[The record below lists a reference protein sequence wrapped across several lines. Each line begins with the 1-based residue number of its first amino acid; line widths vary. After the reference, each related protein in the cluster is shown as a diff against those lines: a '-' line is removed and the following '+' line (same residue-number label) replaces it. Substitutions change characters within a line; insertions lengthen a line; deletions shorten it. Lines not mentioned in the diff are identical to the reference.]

1 MTTGHVRI
9 FMQNKNKKRL
19 EITKLCYTLILS
31 EGFCNITVSQ
41 IAKRANIAKGSI
53 YKYFESKEDILF
65 SLIKSI
71 QDEYDLEVKSEIER
85 AGSVKQRVLA
95 LFTLCIKDDE
105 LNKNRRKIYKEFSSI
120 CLSKSVEKMLA
131 FQDEIKKRYI
141 LWLREILSDG
151 VKRGEIKES
160 SIDLADGLFAMA
172 EGVLLFPSYE
182 PSILTHHLDVLFKLI
197 KEERK

>member
-1 MTTGHVRI
+1 
-9 FMQNKNKKRL
+9 MQNKNKKRL
-19 EITKLCYTLILS
+19 EITKLCYSLILS

-41 IAKRANIAKGSI
+41 IAKKANIAKGSI

-71 QDEYDLEVKSEIER
+71 QEEYDKEVKTEIQKV
-85 AGSVKQRVLA
+85 GSVKHKVLA

-105 LNKNRRKIYKEFSSI
+105 INKNRRKIYKEFSSI
-120 CLSKSVEKMLA
+120 CLSRSVEKMLS
-131 FQDEIKKRYI
+131 FQDDIKKRYI
-141 LWLREILSDG
+141 SWLREILSDG
-151 VKRGEIKES
+151 VKKGEIKKS

-172 EGVLLFPSYE
+172 EGVLLLPNYE
-182 PSILTHHLDVLFKLI
+182 PSILTYHVDVLFKLI

>member
-1 MTTGHVRI
+1 
-9 FMQNKNKKRL
+9 MQNKNKKRL
-19 EITKLCYTLILS
+19 EITKLCYSLILS

-41 IAKRANIAKGSI
+41 IAKKANIAKGSI

-71 QDEYDLEVKSEIER
+71 QEEYDKEVKTEIQKV
-85 AGSVKQRVLA
+85 GSVKHKVLA

-105 LNKNRRKIYKEFSSI
+105 INKNRRKIYKEFSSI
-120 CLSKSVEKMLA
+120 CLSRSVEKMLS
-131 FQDEIKKRYI
+131 FQDDIKKRYI
-141 LWLREILSDG
+141 SWLREILSDG
-151 VKRGEIKES
+151 IKKGEIKKS

-172 EGVLLFPSYE
+172 EGVLLLPNYE
-182 PSILTHHLDVLFKLI
+182 PSILTYHVDVLFKLI